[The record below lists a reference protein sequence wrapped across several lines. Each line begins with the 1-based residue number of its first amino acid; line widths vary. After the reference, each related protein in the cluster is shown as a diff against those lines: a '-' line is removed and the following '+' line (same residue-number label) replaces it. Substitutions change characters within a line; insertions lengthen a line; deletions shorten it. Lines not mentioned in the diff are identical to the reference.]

1 MFELKTTFP
10 ENFLWGGAAAANQ
23 LEGASKVGGKGLSLA
38 DVYIFDENTPK
49 KTGLTSGT
57 S

>member
-23 LEGASKVGGKGLSLA
+23 LEGASNVGGKGLSLA

-49 KTGLTSGT
+49 KLV
-57 S
+57 